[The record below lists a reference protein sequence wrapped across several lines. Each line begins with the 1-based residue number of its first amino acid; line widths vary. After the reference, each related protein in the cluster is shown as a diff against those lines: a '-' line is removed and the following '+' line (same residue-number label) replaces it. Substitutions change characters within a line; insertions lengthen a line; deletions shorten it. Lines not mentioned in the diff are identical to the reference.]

1 MQLKI
6 LGLNYKTAPVEVREK
21 ISLDKES
28 IRRGLENLDGY
39 DEIEEAVIL
48 STCNRTE
55 IYAVTSTNCAANIKT
70 FMNDLTGGGVEKFL
84 YEYDGENCVNHLFK
98 VAASLDSLIIGES
111 QILSQVKEAYS
122 IAKNAGATSTVLNTL
137 FNKAIA
143 VGKLV
148 RTETRIAYSSVS
160 ISSAAVDLAAKKL
173 GGLKNRSALI
183 FGAGKMAQLTAQH
196 LKARDIEKIFVAN
209 RHYSRAVEMAE
220 KFNAQAVAW
229 EDAMTAAD
237 NVDIII
243 TSTGAPHYVVKTW
256 QTQQLMTRRQGREI
270 FFVDIAVPRDVDP
283 DVAKISG
290 VTLYNIDDLESV
302 VESHIKFRQEE
313 AKSARKI
320 VDANVAAIMER
331 FKYLKFRPLMANL
344 SQHAENIRA
353 REVRRVA
360 NKLPNLSDD
369 ERKVID
375 QMSKMIVRKLLR
387 MPMMRLNASVGTNDE
402 KFFADAMKALLLEK

>member
-55 IYAVTSTNCAANIKT
+55 IYAVTSTNCAANIKN
-70 FMNDLTGGGVEKFL
+70 FMNDLTGGGVENFL
-84 YEYDGENCVNHLFK
+84 YEYDSENCVRHLFN

-122 IAKNAGATSTVLNTL
+122 IAKSAGATSTVLNTL

-148 RTETRIAYSSVS
+148 RTETRIAYNSVS

-229 EDAMTAAD
+229 ENAMSSAD

-353 REVRRVA
+353 REVRRIA
-360 NKLPNLSDD
+360 NKLPNLSD
-369 ERKVID
+369 EEKKVVE
-375 QMSKMIVRKLLR
+375 QMTKMIVRKLLR
-387 MPMMRLNASVGTNDE
+387 MPMMRLNASAGTNDE

>member
-55 IYAVTSTNCAANIKT
+55 IYAVTSTNCAANIKN

-84 YEYDGENCVNHLFK
+84 YEYDGENCVQHIFN

-122 IAKNAGATSTVLNTL
+122 IAKSAGATSTVLNTL

-148 RTETRIAYSSVS
+148 RTETRIAYNSVS

-229 EDAMTAAD
+229 ENAMSSAD

-353 REVRRVA
+353 REVRRIA
-360 NKLPNLSDD
+360 NKLPNLSD
-369 ERKVID
+369 EEKKVVEH
-375 QMSKMIVRKLLR
+375 MTKMIVRKLLR